1 MISPVLADVG
11 VDRNVHPGEAA
22 PHGSV
27 LVLGLLGV
35 QGRRPQV
42 WYHHCYKLLPV
53 FFIAAFLRVGDAVC
67 SADVISFR
75 LFRSSKVSNALLT
88 LLGLDLLD
96 TSIGKIDDKRGR
108 LQLQWLLGGVI
119 DYTTMVWLVSELQRK
134 ESCGPGATW
143 SYPCHCWPR
152 TLVILVN
159 DS

>member
-1 MISPVLADVG
+1 M
-11 VDRNVHPGEAA
+11 
-22 PHGSV
+22 
-27 LVLGLLGV
+27 
-35 QGRRPQV
+35 
-42 WYHHCYKLLPV
+42 
-53 FFIAAFLRVGDAVC
+53 GDAVC

-134 ESCGPGATW
+134 ESCGPGAT
-143 SYPCHCWPR
+143 
-152 TLVILVN
+152 
-159 DS
+159 